1 MHAGSLQSCPTLCN
15 PVDCSPPGPWDFPGK
30 NTGVVCHF
38 LLQGIF
44 PIQGSNPGLLHCRQI
59 LYHLSHQGSPY
70 ICTSEVAQ
78 LCLTLCNPMDCSL
91 PRSSIHGIFQA
102 RVLEWAAIAFS
113 EGNILRI
120 SNLNGFRHLSS
131 NVGIKMVMEQCLHN
145 PQEKV
150 FSI

>member
-1 MHAGSLQSCPTLCN
+1 MGCNILLQCVKVKIESEVAQSCPTLS
-15 PVDCSPPGPWDFPGK
+15 D
-30 NTGVVCHF
+30 
-38 LLQGIF
+38 
-44 PIQGSNPGLLHCRQI
+44 
-59 LYHLSHQGSPY
+59 
-70 ICTSEVAQ
+70 
-78 LCLTLCNPMDCSL
+78 PMDCSL
-91 PRSSIHGIFQA
+91 LGSSIHGIFQA